1 MTGLQLYLS
10 TVIAIA
16 SISARPHSEH
26 IGGARLQSF
35 HCHCVGFGLQNCVV
49 LVSLVLEWKNTATFT
64 FTFTMICLIGFR
76 D

>member
-10 TVIAIA
+10 TVIAVA

-49 LVSLVLEWKNTATFT
+49 LVSLVLEWKKYSNIHFH
-64 FTFTMICLIGFR
+64 FHNDLFNRI
-76 D
+76 